1 MLTDNERDQ
10 QTAIFKLVL
19 AMRKA
24 QREYYVHRISK
35 SVHRMKKFERDLDA
49 ALEKFYTVKATNQL
63 SL

>member
-1 MLTDNERDQ
+1 MLTENEREQ
-10 QTAIFKLVL
+10 QAAIFKLVV

-24 QREYYVHRISK
+24 QREYYVHRISN

-49 ALEKFYTVKATNQL
+49 ALEKFYAVKATRQL